1 MVVKDENFEV
11 QFPTPIY
18 NLGFFW
24 KYVNFQ
30 NSFAQSSFLK
40 VLEGSNLIGGYCYI
54 PDPAGSRYV
63 LFLLYSYLLYFT
75 HSPEDPIGS
84 DDPHSLLF
92 FHYCLYDSMT
102 HGSTIFRFP
111 LVFTFLVILLLRLL
125 SYYLQLLSL
134 VHKYSHLLYCSIKG
148 VQTVVVRLKSKINLA
163 GLITPFAQSSPLQR
177 L

>member
-1 MVVKDENFEV
+1 MEEAATLLEYSYLDNN
-11 QFPTPIY
+11 QGLPPID
-18 NLGFFW
+18 
-24 KYVNFQ
+24 
-30 NSFAQSSFLK
+30 FAMKQVMSGAP
-40 VLEGSNLIGGYCYI
+40 VLQLDSGVLVACRCYI
-54 PDPAGSRYV
+54 PDPVGSRYI

-92 FHYCLYDSMT
+92 FHYCFYNSMT
-102 HGSTIFRFP
+102 HGSMIFRFP
-111 LVFTFLVILLLRLL
+111 LVFTFMVILLLRLL
-125 SYYLQLLSL
+125 SYYLRLLSL

-163 GLITPFAQSSPLQR
+163 GLITPFAHSSPLQR

>member
-1 MVVKDENFEV
+1 M
-11 QFPTPIY
+11 
-18 NLGFFW
+18 
-24 KYVNFQ
+24 
-30 NSFAQSSFLK
+30 FLK

-54 PDPAGSRYV
+54 PDPAGSRYI
-63 LFLLYSYLLYFT
+63 LFLLYSHLLYFT

-111 LVFTFLVILLLRLL
+111 LVFTFMVILLLRLL
-125 SYYLQLLSL
+125 SYYLRLLSL
-134 VHKYSHLLYCSIKG
+134 AHKYSHLLYCSIKG
-148 VQTVVVRLKSKINLA
+148 VQTVVVRFKSKINLA
-163 GLITPFAQSSPLQR
+163 GLITLFTQSSPLQR